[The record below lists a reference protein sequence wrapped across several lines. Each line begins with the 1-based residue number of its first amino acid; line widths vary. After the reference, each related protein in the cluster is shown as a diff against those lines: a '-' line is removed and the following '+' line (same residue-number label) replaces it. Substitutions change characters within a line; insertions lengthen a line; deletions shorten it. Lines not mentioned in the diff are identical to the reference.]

1 MQYVRLLVA
10 ALISRRPSDLLVPS
24 FSSRPCC
31 VLAVIRNYGNLLVEM
46 ATIVPD
52 GLVCFFVS
60 YQYLENTVAAWYEQV
75 SGRGRMVPTSKL
87 VEICSQM
94 FHGWFKQRENGVLS
108 LF

>member
-1 MQYVRLLVA
+1 MQYIRLLVA
-10 ALISRRPSDLLVPS
+10 AIISRRPSGLLVSS
-24 FSSRPCC
+24 FSSRPSF

-75 SGRGRMVPTSKL
+75 SGQNQMVRTSKP
-87 VEICSQM
+87 VEI
-94 FHGWFKQRENGVLS
+94 WIVLTKRN
-108 LF
+108 